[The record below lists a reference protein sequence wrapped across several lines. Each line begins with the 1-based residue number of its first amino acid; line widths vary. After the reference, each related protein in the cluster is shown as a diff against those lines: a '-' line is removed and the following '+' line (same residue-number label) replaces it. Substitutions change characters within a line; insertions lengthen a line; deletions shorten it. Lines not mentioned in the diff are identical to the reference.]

1 MGGGRGGVTSACL
14 MSQAYN
20 VRGMAAV
27 HFVLV
32 ITRPF
37 TVQFKLLSPEKASS
51 HQGGNDA
58 SPHPGSALF
67 FIVV

>member
-1 MGGGRGGVTSACL
+1 MGGGGGGVTSTCL

-37 TVQFKLLSPEKASS
+37 TAQFKLLFP
-51 HQGGNDA
+51 D
-58 SPHPGSALF
+58 
-67 FIVV
+67 

>member
-1 MGGGRGGVTSACL
+1 MGGGGGGVTSACL

-37 TVQFKLLSPEKASS
+37 W
-51 HQGGNDA
+51 NN
-58 SPHPGSALF
+58 
-67 FIVV
+67 I